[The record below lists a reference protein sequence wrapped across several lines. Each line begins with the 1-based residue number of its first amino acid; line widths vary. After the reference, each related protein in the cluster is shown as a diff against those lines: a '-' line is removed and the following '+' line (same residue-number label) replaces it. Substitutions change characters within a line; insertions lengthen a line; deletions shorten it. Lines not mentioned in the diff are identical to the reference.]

1 MHFSDLGAL
10 ALLAL
15 IDSTSTGTLIIPLA
29 MLLQPRVRYSRILGY
44 LLAICLFYWALGMAL
59 ALAGTGIAVLPGLRG
74 ALESTTA
81 YVVQLMIGI
90 GLFAGSYL
98 VDGKAQARRRARRG
112 SRPSLVARMMG
123 TALGPQARWGA
134 VIALALAAGLIEAA
148 SMLPYLGAI
157 GLLIRAALPETAVAA
172 ALMAYV
178 ALMAAPALLLT
189 AGRVAVGQRVDGA
202 LERIN
207 AFIARHSANSLAW
220 VMGILGFLLAADAAS
235 ALRR

>member
-15 IDSTSTGTLIIPLA
+15 IDSTSTGTLIIPVA

-44 LLAICLFYWALGMAL
+44 LLTICLFYWALGMAL

-74 ALESTTA
+74 ALESTA
-81 YVVQLMIGI
+81 VYVVQLVIGI

-123 TALGPQARWGA
+123 TALGPQARWDA
-134 VIALALAAGLIEAA
+134 VITLALAAGLIEAA

-157 GLLIRAALPETAVAA
+157 GLLIRAELPTTAVAA
-172 ALMAYV
+172 VLVAYA
-178 ALMAAPALLLT
+178 ALMAAPALALT
-189 AGRVAVGQRVDGA
+189 AGRAAVGNRAEGA
-202 LERIN
+202 LERTH
-207 AFIARHSANSLAW
+207 AFIARHSADSLAW

-235 ALRR
+235 ALWR